1 MDAEVADQPVP
12 AALARRHRVAT
23 EQFWHDWTAAEVSA
37 KLTGIP
43 IVVWLRR
50 YGFAALP
57 GVTTGHLHDL
67 VVSVGQ
73 LPVNECAR
81 CTTPVLASG
90 APAAANR

>member
-37 KLTGIP
+37 KLTGVP

-57 GVTTGHLHDL
+57 GVNTGRLDDL

-73 LPVNECAR
+73 LPVNAYAR
-81 CTTPVLASG
+81 CTTPVPASV
-90 APAAANR
+90 APTVATR